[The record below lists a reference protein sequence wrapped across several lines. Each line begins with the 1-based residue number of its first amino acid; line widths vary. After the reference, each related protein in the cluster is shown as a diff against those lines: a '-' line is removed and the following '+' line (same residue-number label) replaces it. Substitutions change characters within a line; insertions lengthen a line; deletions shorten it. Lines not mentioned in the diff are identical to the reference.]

1 MIKSFFFLL
10 LSFFIGYSSLA
21 QSTAQ
26 QELEKQR
33 LELKRE
39 IEQTQELLDKNKK
52 NTKESLGQLSLINR
66 KLNLQENIIENISKD
81 INLLDNSIYKSQR
94 DINRLQVLLD
104 TLKQEYAKSM
114 MYAYKNRSSSDF
126 LNFIFSASSFNDA
139 IKRVT
144 YLKSYRNYRE
154 LQGDNILR
162 TKVLLNQNIEALTG
176 NKIKKG
182 QVLQTQSKELSLL
195 ETQQQE
201 KNQIVKNL
209 KQQGKELN
217 NQISAKKKQMQK
229 VSNAIAAAIKR
240 AQEMARKE
248 ALAKALEEKAK
259 RDAAERAA
267 EKNKLAIEKGNTAV
281 IAKPAP
287 LKPEKALPIS
297 VRQESILLG
306 NDAEVKLNANF
317 ISNKGTLPWPVD
329 KGYMIMRFGPQKLD
343 IGVTVDN
350 PGITIG
356 SEIGTSVK
364 ALFDG
369 EVSSVTNI
377 ENMQVVIVKHGAYFT
392 TYSNL
397 SGVHLSRGQDIR
409 TGQVVGKVAPN
420 DEGIGSIDLII
431 SNEKSNLNPEGWLRR
446 R

>member
-114 MYAYKNRSSSDF
+114 LYAYKNRSSSDF

-182 QVLQTQSKELSLL
+182 EVLQTQSKELSLL

>member
-114 MYAYKNRSSSDF
+114 LYAYKNRSSSDF

-162 TKVLLNQNIEALTG
+162 TKVLLNQNIDALKG

-182 QVLQTQSKELSLL
+182 QVLQTQSKELSVL

-217 NQISAKKKQMQK
+217 NQIAAKKKQMQK

>member
-1 MIKSFFFLL
+1 M
-10 LSFFIGYSSLA
+10 A

-114 MYAYKNRSSSDF
+114 LYAYKNRSSSDF

-182 QVLQTQSKELSLL
+182 EVLQTQSKELSLL

>member
-10 LSFFIGYSSLA
+10 LSFIMGYSSLS

-26 QELEKQR
+26 QELEKKR

-39 IEQTQELLDKNKK
+39 IEQTQELLDKNNK

-66 KLNLQENIIENISKD
+66 KLNLQENIIDNISKD

-104 TLKQEYAKSM
+104 TLKQEYGKSM
-114 MYAYKNRSSSDF
+114 LYAYKNRSNSDF

-162 TKVLLNQNIEALTG
+162 TKVLLNQHIEELTG
-176 NKIKKG
+176 NKVKKG
-182 QVLQTQSKELSLL
+182 QVLQTQSKELSIL

-201 KNQIVKNL
+201 KNQIVKKL
-209 KQQGKELN
+209 KEQGKELN
-217 NQISAKKKQMQK
+217 NQIAAKKKQMQK
-229 VSNAIAAAIKR
+229 VTNAITAAIKR

-267 EKNKLAIEKGNTAV
+267 EKNKLAVEKGNP
-281 IAKPAP
+281 IAATPTP
-287 LKPEKALPIS
+287 LKPEKALPTS

-329 KGYMIMRFGPQKLD
+329 KGYMMMRFGPQKLD

-377 ENMQVVIVKHGAYFT
+377 ENMQVVIIKHGAYFT

-397 SGVHLSRGQDIR
+397 SGVHLSRGQGIR